1 MNIRTLLVG
10 FDYDKREQLTYLF
23 SESEIEIKGEIGDLA
38 RGTEAIDRDKPA
50 LLLVA
55 ASADRKLLMFCQQV
69 YILYPEV
76 TMVMISDRAEAELF
90 ELAMEAGI
98 RRVIAPIPQK
108 EELVSAIKE
117 LCMNESARHFNRLE
131 QTSSVPKTEVLFVTG
146 ASGGIGKT
154 TLAVNLAVKLAA
166 SRRKVIL
173 LDFDMQYGDSGLFL
187 GIEPKQ
193 TLAELLQEQRTPT
206 LDTVNSYLEYHQSG
220 IKVLFGPRSPE
231 YAETVSGKNIER
243 IVGILRNYYDYIV
256 IDGAVGFGEVNL
268 SVMDFST
275 TILMTVQPQICNLKN
290 TKKALIL
297 LNSLNMEQKV
307 RLVLRET
314 PSKSISLSDVER
326 VLGRKTDII
335 LPYDEKFTTSA
346 LNQGKPVVMC
356 APKSPY
362 TAGISRL
369 SAMLEGAVP
378 SAAGKKKAGGHTRKK
393 LIKRGKS

>member
-10 FDYDKREQLTYLF
+10 FDDDMRDRLTYFL
-23 SESEIEIKGEIGDLA
+23 SESEIEIKGEIGDLSH
-38 RGTEAIDRDKPA
+38 GTETIDRDKPG
-50 LLLVA
+50 LILVA
-55 ASADRKLLMFCQQV
+55 ASAERKLFMFCQQV

-76 TMVMISDRAEAELF
+76 TMVMISDIADPELL

-98 RRVIAPIPQK
+98 RRVLAPMPQK
-108 EELVSAIKE
+108 EELISALKE
-117 LCMNESARHFNRLE
+117 LCINESSRHFNRVE
-131 QTSSVPKTEVLFVTG
+131 QDASVPKTEVLFVTG
-146 ASGGIGKT
+146 AGGGIGKT

-166 SRRKVIL
+166 SRRKVVL

-193 TLAELLQEQRTPT
+193 TLAELLQDQKTPT

-231 YAETVSGKNIER
+231 YAETISGKNIEKL
-243 IVGILRNYYDYIV
+243 VGILRNYYDYIV

-268 SVMDFST
+268 SVLDFST
-275 TILMTVQPQICNLKN
+275 TVLMAVQPQICNLRN
-290 TKKALIL
+290 TKKALLL

-314 PSKSISLSDVER
+314 LSKAISTSDVER
-326 VLGRKTDII
+326 VLGRKVDTI

-369 SAMLEGAVP
+369 SAMLEGAVTP
-378 SAAGKKKAGGHTRKK
+378 AAGGKRKKAGRTRRKFV
-393 LIKRGKS
+393 KRG

>member
-10 FDYDKREQLTYLF
+10 FDDNMRDRLTYYF
-23 SESEIEIKGEIGDLA
+23 SESEIEIKGEIRDLA
-38 RGTEAIDRDKPA
+38 HGTEAIDRYKPG
-50 LLLVA
+50 LLLVT
-55 ASADRKLLMFCQQV
+55 ASEERKLLMFCQQV

-76 TMVMISDRAEAELF
+76 TMVVVSDTAEPELL

-98 RRVIAPIPQK
+98 RRVIAPMPQK
-108 EELVSAIKE
+108 EELVSTLKE
-117 LCMNESARHFNRLE
+117 LCINESSRHFNRLE
-131 QTSSVPKTEVLFVTG
+131 QDASVPKTEVLFVTG
-146 ASGGIGKT
+146 ASGGIGRT

-166 SRRKVIL
+166 SRRKVVL
-173 LDFDMQYGDSGLFL
+173 LDFDMQYGDSSLFL

-193 TLAELLQEQRTPT
+193 TLAELLQEQKTPT
-206 LDTVNSYLEYHQSG
+206 LDTVNSYLDYPQSG

-231 YAETVSGKNIER
+231 YAETISGKNIEK

-268 SVMDFST
+268 SVLDFST
-275 TILMTVQPQICNLKN
+275 TVMMVAQPQICNLKN
-290 TKKALIL
+290 TKKALLL

-307 RLVLRET
+307 RLVLKET
-314 PSKSISLSDVER
+314 PSKSISISDVER
-326 VLGRKTDII
+326 VLGRKVDTV
-335 LPYDEKFTTSA
+335 LPYDEKSTTSA

-362 TAGISRL
+362 TLGVARL

-378 SAAGKKKAGGHTRKK
+378 SAGGKKKAGRRTRRK
-393 LIKRGKS
+393 LTKRGKT

>member
-10 FDYDKREQLTYLF
+10 FDDDMRDRLTYYL
-23 SESEIEIKGEIGDLA
+23 SESEIEIKDEIRDLS
-38 RGTEAIDRDKPA
+38 RGSEAIDRDKPG

-55 ASADRKLLMFCQQV
+55 ASVERKLFMFCQQV

-76 TMVMISDRAEAELF
+76 TMVMISDVSEPELF

-98 RRVIAPIPQK
+98 RRVIAPMPEK
-108 EELVSAIKE
+108 EELVSVLKE
-117 LCMNESARHFNRLE
+117 LCINESSRHFNRLE
-131 QTSSVPKTEVLFVTG
+131 QNASVPKTEVLFVTG
-146 ASGGIGKT
+146 AGGGIGKT

-166 SRRKVIL
+166 SRRKVVL
-173 LDFDMQYGDSGLFL
+173 LDFDMQYGDSSLFL

-193 TLAELLQEQRTPT
+193 TLAELLQDQKTPT

-231 YAETVSGKNIER
+231 YAETIGGKNIEK

-268 SVMDFST
+268 SVLDFST
-275 TILMTVQPQICNLKN
+275 TVLMAVQPQICNLRN
-290 TKKALIL
+290 TKKALLL

-314 PSKSISLSDVER
+314 LSKTISTSDVER
-326 VLGRKTDII
+326 VLGRKVDTI

-362 TAGISRL
+362 TVGISRL
-369 SAMLEGAVP
+369 CTMLEG
-378 SAAGKKKAGGHTRKK
+378 SAPPAGGKRKK
-393 LIKRGKS
+393 EGRTTQRKFEKRG

>member
-10 FDYDKREQLTYLF
+10 FDDDMRDRLTYFL
-23 SESEIEIKGEIGDLA
+23 SESEIEIKGEIGDLSH
-38 RGTEAIDRDKPA
+38 GTETIDRDKPG
-50 LLLVA
+50 LILVA
-55 ASADRKLLMFCQQV
+55 ASAERKLFMFCQQV

-76 TMVMISDRAEAELF
+76 TMVMISDMAEPELL

-98 RRVIAPIPQK
+98 RRVLAPMPQK
-108 EELVSAIKE
+108 EDLISALKE
-117 LCMNESARHFNRLE
+117 LCINESSRHYNRLE
-131 QTSSVPKTEVLFVTG
+131 QDSSVPKTEVLFVTG
-146 ASGGIGKT
+146 AGGGIGKT

-166 SRRKVIL
+166 SRRKVVL

-193 TLAELLQEQRTPT
+193 TLAELLQDQKTPT

-231 YAETVSGKNIER
+231 YAETISGKNIEKL
-243 IVGILRNYYDYIV
+243 VGILRNYYDYIV

-268 SVMDFST
+268 SVLDFST
-275 TILMTVQPQICNLKN
+275 TVLMAVQPQICNLRN
-290 TKKALIL
+290 TKKALLL

-314 PSKSISLSDVER
+314 LSKAISTSDVER
-326 VLGRKTDII
+326 VLGRKVDTI

-369 SAMLEGAVP
+369 SAMLEGSVP
-378 SAAGKKKAGGHTRKK
+378 SAGGKRKKAGRTRRKFV
-393 LIKRGKS
+393 KRG